1 MKPILTAIL
10 IFTFLT
16 LQPARADSPGDGR
29 LGAGVVIG
37 SPTALTGKYW
47 TASDQAIDFGISF
60 SSYRWTMLY
69 GDYHWYWPE
78 IFGHKIDSSANSLY
92 MWESVAALRFG
103 RSGAIAANGYANVPE
118 KVAPPFS
125 RACLSA
131 WNGIR
136 RSLRLGYSLKL
147 FRLLQFFLVRAGS
160 SMSVWVFGTIFDR
173 DS

>member
-78 IFGHKIDSSANSLY
+78 IFGHKNRFVSQLSLY
-92 MWESVAALRFG
+92 VGVGGGLTFWSERRDCSKWVCERTGESGTAIFARVPVGVEWYPTKPPLGVFVEIVPSFTILPG
-103 RSGAIAANGYANVPE
+103 TSGFFDVGV
-118 KVAPPFS
+118 
-125 RACLSA
+125 
-131 WNGIR
+131 GIR
-136 RSLRLGYSLKL
+136 YY
-147 FRLLQFFLVRAGS
+147 F
-160 SMSVWVFGTIFDR
+160 
-173 DS
+173 